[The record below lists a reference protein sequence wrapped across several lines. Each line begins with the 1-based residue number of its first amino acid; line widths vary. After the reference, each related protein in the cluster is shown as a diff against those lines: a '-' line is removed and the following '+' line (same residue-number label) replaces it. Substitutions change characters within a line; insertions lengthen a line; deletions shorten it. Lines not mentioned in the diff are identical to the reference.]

1 MCMYAGARLAWSLA
15 CVCVSGSGCTC
26 CGLCA
31 CMHVQVYVVAS
42 MCLCV
47 RVWLCVLW
55 FYVHVCACTAQCVN
69 PCNYVQ
75 RFAHRATFEEPHKTT
90 HSGIFDG
97 MVHETARKQ
106 AQYVVESPSTFSRYS
121 RGNAT
126 QTQNPRVPPL
136 AEVFVLRFAAIV
148 VNLRTAFASVGND
161 GRAHKCRTACQAGR
175 FPAIRIKNLQNP
187 SSHIS
192 ASFSCEFVA
201 VAKNINSNFV
211 PPKVENKHEPVMD
224 GLDEKTRRVLEL
236 KGVLTNKED
245 K

>member
-1 MCMYAGARLAWSLA
+1 
-15 CVCVSGSGCTC
+15 
-26 CGLCA
+26 
-31 CMHVQVYVVAS
+31 MHVQVYVVAS

-55 FYVHVCACTAQCVN
+55 FYVHVCASTAQCVN

-75 RFAHRATFEEPHKTT
+75 RFAHRATFEEPHKGT

-201 VAKNINSNFV
+201 VAKKISSTAIV
-211 PPKVENKHEPVMD
+211 I
-224 GLDEKTRRVLEL
+224 KTSPCAKERGHLQNAFMCTFPRHGHRKLPCMCIDFGARFSQCDQNARTIRRFLL
-236 KGVLTNKED
+236 I
-245 K
+245 